1 MRSLTAQ
8 AITVVQLLS
17 YVQLFVT
24 PMDCST
30 PGFPVFTI
38 SQSLLKFMST
48 ELAIL
53 SNHLILCNHLLLPSI
68 FPSIMVFSNE
78 SPLHIRWPNYWSL
91 SFSICPSNE
100 YSELIFLDWS
110 NSLQSKGLSRVF
122 SITIWKHRF
131 FGVQPSLWSNF
142 SIHTW
147 LLEKP

>member
-68 FPSIMVFSNE
+68 FPSIRVFSNE
-78 SPLHIRWPNYWSL
+78 SALHIR
-91 SFSICPSNE
+91 
-100 YSELIFLDWS
+100 
-110 NSLQSKGLSRVF
+110 
-122 SITIWKHRF
+122 
-131 FGVQPSLWSNF
+131 
-142 SIHTW
+142 
-147 LLEKP
+147 